1 MLEANE
7 ILANKISKLSNLMN
21 KKDEVCLI
29 KKYDHLINYLNH
41 LYLGTKRRKRTSTR
55 SSKTKTIA
63 RLLKNLTIPFKH
75 CF

>member
-41 LYLGTKRRKRTSTR
+41 LYLGTKRRKRT
-55 SSKTKTIA
+55 
-63 RLLKNLTIPFKH
+63 
-75 CF
+75 

>member
-29 KKYDHLINYLNH
+29 NKLSQSFIFRNQKK
-41 LYLGTKRRKRTSTR
+41 K
-55 SSKTKTIA
+55 
-63 RLLKNLTIPFKH
+63 KNLNKKLQN
-75 CF
+75 